1 MPKALLNIP
10 PSPSP
15 EYVLAKL
22 ILVECVQTQQLHW
35 GGWSR
40 VGGPVGTNPH
50 IQSNAHTHTFSLHC
64 SCQCPVS
71 MPTHVLKCPNVKM
84 SFCVGSAVG
93 TQHKSFP
100 FIFMPQFGSK
110 ELSTA
115 NLPQFPM
122 LKHNYAMPLISRNSS
137 YFWQWLKR
145 HIEVDGD
152 LAKIS
157 GISAQNI
164 TNDHFSTDPA
174 KAACV

>member
-1 MPKALLNIP
+1 MCSDSAAALRWMVSCGRSCRYKPPHPMPTLTHFPFIAH
-10 PSPSP
+10 
-15 EYVLAKL
+15 A
-22 ILVECVQTQQLHW
+22 
-35 GGWSR
+35 
-40 VGGPVGTNPH
+40 
-50 IQSNAHTHTFSLHC
+50 NA
-64 SCQCPVS
+64 QCPVS

-93 TQHKSFP
+93 TQHQKFLLH
-100 FIFMPQFGSK
+100 IFMPQFGSK

-164 TNDHFSTDPA
+164 TNDHFSPDPA